1 LFHVNSA
8 LLRLCAFGVLA
19 YGSYAICRTPLLP
32 LLARELGATPP
43 VVGVVVAASTV
54 TGVFLKLPAGAWS
67 DLLGRRP
74 LLLVAASLF
83 AVMPLSYLAIG
94 SLAALMIARAIH
106 GSATA
111 IAGPVMSATL
121 SDLAPADRRATWLS
135 TYSTFQGA
143 GQAIGPVVAGLLIAR
158 GRMDAAF
165 MVSAVLAFA
174 AVLLIAGPR
183 GPAPQRQANVAARGA
198 ARTGGVVDGVRE
210 VIRNRRI
217 LLASVTHASYF
228 MLHGTLSAF
237 LPLFAQDRIGLGAA
251 GIGWLFGLQTITTLA
266 VRPLIG
272 MASDRLGRRGAI
284 TAGLFTCG
292 VAVWGIS
299 IAASASD
306 LVVAVLMYAAG
317 VAITTAATGAY
328 ITDVAPR
335 ARYGAAH
342 GVFGTIYDIG
352 DAGGPLVAGLLVAA
366 VGYTITFQLM
376 AGLAMLAAIA
386 FYGLSHRW
394 G

>member
-1 LFHVNSA
+1 
-8 LLRLCAFGVLA
+8 
-19 YGSYAICRTPLLP
+19 
-32 LLARELGATPP
+32 
-43 VVGVVVAASTV
+43 
-54 TGVFLKLPAGAWS
+54 
-67 DLLGRRP
+67 
-74 LLLVAASLF
+74 
-83 AVMPLSYLAIG
+83 
-94 SLAALMIARAIH
+94 
-106 GSATA
+106 
-111 IAGPVMSATL
+111 
-121 SDLAPADRRATWLS
+121 
-135 TYSTFQGA
+135 
-143 GQAIGPVVAGLLIAR
+143 
-158 GRMDAAF
+158 MDAAF

-174 AVLLIAGPR
+174 AVLLIAGPG